1 MKHDDKLIEMLTKS
15 EALLNGH
22 FLLSSGLHSDKYIQ
36 CAALTQYPKFC
47 TYVAESLAHLYENSD
62 IDVVIG
68 GAYGGIIL
76 SFELGRVLNKRT
88 IFAER
93 VDGQFQLRRGFGI
106 KKDERVLIAED
117 VCTTGKSILEVAKL
131 VKDNKGIV
139 VGCASI
145 IDRCEKNGADL
156 GIRKE
161 YLQSIQANTYDEKS
175 CLLCK
180 ELGSKP
186 IKPGS
191 RND

>member
-1 MKHDDKLIEMLTKS
+1 MRHDDKLIEMLKKS
-15 EALLNGH
+15 EALLDGH

-36 CAALTQYPKFC
+36 CAVLTQYPKFC
-47 TYVAESLAHLYENSD
+47 TYVAESLAQFYENSD

-68 GAYGGIIL
+68 GAYGGIVL

-93 VDGQFQLRRGFGI
+93 VEGEFQLRRGFEI

-117 VCTTGKSILEVAKL
+117 VCTTGKSILEVSKL
-131 VKDNKGIV
+131 VKANKGIV

-145 IDRCEKNGADL
+145 IDRCEKNDAL
-156 GIRKE
+156 VIRKE
-161 YLQSIQANTYDEKS
+161 YLQSIQANTYSGDN

-180 ELGSKP
+180 ELGTKP

-191 RND
+191 RNA